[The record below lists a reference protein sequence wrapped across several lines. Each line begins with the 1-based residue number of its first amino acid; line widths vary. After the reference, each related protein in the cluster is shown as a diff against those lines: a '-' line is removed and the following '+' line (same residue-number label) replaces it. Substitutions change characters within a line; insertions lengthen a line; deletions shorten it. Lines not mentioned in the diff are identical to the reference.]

1 MPKQICTNIHYQNLL
16 KKAIFL
22 TCWKLKKLK
31 PQYIRLEKYR
41 TYSGV
46 LYFARPFFVPFT
58 ISLSPLLSSFNP
70 PHLSSLTLHP
80 LFLVPHLSLTSL
92 TYIPLFGV
100 IPHPSSLTPYSS
112 SLPMNHHSSLLIHPS
127 QFIPYHSSH
136 LTHPS
141 TLIPYH
147 SSLPSHT
154 SAFIPSINSL
164 PFIPHALFLVY
175 LIPYNL
181 IPNA

>member
-1 MPKQICTNIHYQNLL
+1 MHDLFLYPSLFLSRLCSPPSTLL
-16 KKAIFL
+16 ISHPSPFIPYSLFLISHSHLLLIF
-22 TCWKLKKLK
+22 
-31 PQYIRLEKYR
+31 P
-41 TYSGV
+41 YSE
-46 LYFARPFFVPFT
+46 LFLILRP
-58 ISLSPLLSSFNP
+58 SP
-70 PHLSSLTLHP
+70 LTLHP
-80 LFLVPHLSLTSL
+80 SPLI
-92 TYIPLFGV
+92 TY
-100 IPHPSSLTPYSS
+100 
-112 SLPMNHHSSLLIHPS
+112 HSSLLIHPS

-181 IPNA
+181 IPDA